1 MRKTHGKTPTQINR
15 DHGGV
20 IPPRGDDQ
28 PRSRNTLFD
37 AYCEIY
43 RPLQGRRAAGS
54 AASRA
59 VDASSAN
66 QSALANC
73 EARET
78 QCQLLERV
86 TARKSHRQFVRVF
99 PQLQKWHIM

>member
-1 MRKTHGKTPTQINR
+1 MRKTHGKTRTPINR
-15 DHGGV
+15 YHGGV

-28 PRSRNTLFD
+28 PRSRDALFD

-43 RPLQGRRAAGS
+43 RPLQGRRQAGS

-73 EARET
+73 ETRET

-86 TARKSHRQFVRVF
+86 TDISNVF
-99 PQLQKWHIM
+99 PQLQK